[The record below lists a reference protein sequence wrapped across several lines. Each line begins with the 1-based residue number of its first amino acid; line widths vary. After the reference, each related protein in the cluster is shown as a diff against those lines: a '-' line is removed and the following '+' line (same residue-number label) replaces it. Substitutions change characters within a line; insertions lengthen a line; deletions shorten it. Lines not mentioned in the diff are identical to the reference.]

1 MILKLLCI
9 KPFLYLW
16 LSQVLSQI
24 GINVV
29 NFVLLL
35 HISQLT
41 RSNTADSVFIIAISI
56 PAVVLGTLAGVYVDR
71 HEKKQIMLVSNLLRA
86 GIVLAFLFTTDTLF
100 WIYLLAVIASVITQ
114 FYVPAE
120 APLIPELVPPKLIL
134 SANGLFTLTFYASVT
149 LGFMIAGPLLSF
161 FGIRYVF
168 IFIAVLFF
176 IAAFFAGII
185 PKTNT
190 KPISQNFAFDFQEI
204 FVFLKNNRSILEAL
218 IIMAASQ
225 AMIATMA
232 ALSPGYATTVLNLSV
247 TDASLYIVAP
257 AVLGMITGSI
267 GVGLINRETHAKLLI
282 NISVFLAGV
291 FLSILS
297 FLSRGR
303 YQFDKL
309 AIAVISLFLLG
320 LLNSVI
326 TVYANAM
333 LQEKTPVSIR
343 SRVYGFLT
351 AAGGFGAIIP
361 VFMAGI
367 LSDIFGVVKVMFGM
381 GLVVMLVGCG
391 RLIYNRRI

>member
-1 MILKLLCI
+1 
-9 KPFLYLW
+9 
-16 LSQVLSQI
+16 
-24 GINVV
+24 
-29 NFVLLL
+29 
-35 HISQLT
+35 
-41 RSNTADSVFIIAISI
+41 
-56 PAVVLGTLAGVYVDR
+56 
-71 HEKKQIMLVSNLLRA
+71 
-86 GIVLAFLFTTDTLF
+86 
-100 WIYLLAVIASVITQ
+100 
-114 FYVPAE
+114 
-120 APLIPELVPPKLIL
+120 
-134 SANGLFTLTFYASVT
+134 
-149 LGFMIAGPLLSF
+149 MIAGPLLSF